1 LASSPEYVTIL
12 HVSSLRGYFICSY
25 YMTTPVVFLRETY
38 DEIKKVV
45 WPTRNE
51 VIRLT
56 LVVITISILTG
67 LYIGGLDYIF
77 TKITELIVK

>member
-1 LASSPEYVTIL
+1 
-12 HVSSLRGYFICSY
+12 
-25 YMTTPVVFLRETY
+25 MTTPVVFLRETY